1 MNLFELLFV
10 ALVCAFSDL
19 LGRVLFGTHGWLV
32 GAVPFGLIVGLVVT
46 LPIFG
51 AIRRLLAGP
60 KEPAERNPQR
70 QRNTSERPDDD

>member
-10 ALVCAFSDL
+10 ALVCGLIGL
-19 LGRVLFGTHGWLV
+19 LGRFLFGTHGWLV

-46 LPIFG
+46 LPIFKT
-51 AIRRLLAGP
+51 IRRSLTDL
-60 KEPAERNPQR
+60 KEPVERNRQR